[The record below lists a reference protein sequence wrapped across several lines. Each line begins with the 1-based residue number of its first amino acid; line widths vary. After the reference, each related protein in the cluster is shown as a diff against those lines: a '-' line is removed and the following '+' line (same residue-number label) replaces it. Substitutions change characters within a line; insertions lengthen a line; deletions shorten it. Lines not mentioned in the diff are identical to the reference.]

1 MAPAT
6 TTTQPQP
13 LPFTVFSRNWREL
26 IHPRMLDVDKD
37 SLTPTYGKFVCEPL
51 ERGFGLT
58 IGNSLRRVLLSSLQ
72 GGAICSI
79 RIENALHEFT
89 SLPDV
94 VEDVTDI
101 VLNIKHLVVKM
112 SGDGKKVLKVEAA
125 KKGPVKASMIQAEAG
140 VEIINPD
147 LHLCTLAEDGEL
159 SAEIGISRGRRYI
172 TAEEHSRDAHEIGLI
187 PVDSSFSP
195 VQRVRYEVEN
205 TRVGKLTNYERL
217 VLEIWTNGTVSPE
230 EALAEASKILRK
242 HLNPFVQYFELGRE
256 LQINE
261 KKEEEMRR
269 KEQEKEDLR
278 QKLSMSISELDL
290 SVRSANCLASERIET
305 IGELVSRSEAEL
317 LKVRNFGK
325 TSLRE
330 VKKKLSDMGLGL
342 GIDLEAIFGKKPPSF
357 G

>member
-1 MAPAT
+1 MRVRWKEFE
-6 TTTQPQP
+6 
-13 LPFTVFSRNWREL
+13 LPTRVV
-26 IHPRMLDVDKD
+26 LDEKT
-37 SLTPTYGKFVCEPL
+37 STPTYGMFLAEPF
-51 ERGFGLT
+51 ERGFGTT
-58 IGNSLRRVLLSSLQ
+58 IGNSLRRVLYSSIE
-72 GGAICSI
+72 GTAVTHVKIKGA
-79 RIENALHEFT
+79 AHEFT
-89 SLPDV
+89 ALEGV

-101 VLNIKHLVVKM
+101 ILNLKQLVVKIANE
-112 SGDGKKVLKVEAA
+112 GRKTLRLEVRQ
-125 KKGPVKASMIQAEAG
+125 KGPVKAAQIVPEAG

-147 LHLCTLAEDGEL
+147 LQICTLAEDTEF
-159 SAEIGISRGRRYI
+159 SAEITVSKGRRYV
-172 TAEEHSRDAHEIGLI
+172 TAEEHAKDGSEIGVI
-187 PVDSSFSP
+187 PVDASFSP
-195 VQRVRYEVEN
+195 VKRVRYKVEN

-217 VLEIWTNGTVSPE
+217 ILEIWTNGTISPE
-230 EALAEASKILRK
+230 EALTEASKILRK

-256 LQINE
+256 LQVNE
-261 KKEEEMRR
+261 KKEEELRK

-330 VKKKLSDMGLGL
+330 VKKKLADMGLSL
-342 GIDLEAIFGKKPPSF
+342 GMDLEGIFGKKAPFP

>member
-1 MAPAT
+1 MRVRWKDFE
-6 TTTQPQP
+6 
-13 LPFTVFSRNWREL
+13 LPTRVSFDEKTA
-26 IHPRMLDVDKD
+26 
-37 SLTPTYGKFVCEPL
+37 TPTYAKFFAEPF
-51 ERGFGLT
+51 ERGFAT
-58 IGNSLRRVLLSSLQ
+58 TVGNALRRVLYSS
-72 GGAICSI
+72 
-79 RIENALHEFT
+79 IEGSAVTYLKVKGVPHEFT
-89 SLPDV
+89 TIAGV

-101 VLNIKHLVVKM
+101 VLNIKQLIIKVA
-112 SGDGKKVLKVEAA
+112 DEGKKVLKIEAA

-140 VEIINPD
+140 VEIVNSD
-147 LHLCTLAEDGEL
+147 LHLCTPAEDAEFT
-159 SAEIGISRGRRYI
+159 AEIGASRGRRYI
-172 TAEEHSRDAHEIGLI
+172 TAEEHAKDGHEIGLVT
-187 PVDSSFSP
+187 VDSSFSP
-195 VQRVRYEVEN
+195 VRRVRYEVEN

-230 EALAEASKILRK
+230 EALTEASKILRK

-269 KEQEKEDLR
+269 KEQEKEELR

-305 IGELVSRSEAEL
+305 IGELVSRSEPEL

-330 VKKKLSDMGLGL
+330 VKKKLSDMNLGLGL
-342 GIDLEAIFGKKPPSF
+342 DLEAIFGKKPPSF
-357 G
+357 N

>member
-1 MAPAT
+1 MRVRWKDFE
-6 TTTQPQP
+6 
-13 LPFTVFSRNWREL
+13 LPTRVSFDEKTA
-26 IHPRMLDVDKD
+26 
-37 SLTPTYGKFVCEPL
+37 TPTYTKFFAEPF
-51 ERGFGLT
+51 ERGFGT
-58 IGNSLRRVLLSSLQ
+58 TVGNALRRVLYSSIE
-72 GGAICSI
+72 GAAVTYL
-79 RIENALHEFT
+79 RVKGAPHEFT
-89 SLPDV
+89 TLDGV

-101 VLNIKHLVVKM
+101 VLNVKQLIVKVAEE
-112 SGDGKKVLKVEAA
+112 GKKTLNLEAS
-125 KKGPVKASMIQAEAG
+125 KKGPVKASMIQPEAG

-147 LHLCTLAEDGEL
+147 LHICTLSEDVDL
-159 SAEIGISRGRRYI
+159 SAEIGVSRGRRYI
-172 TAEEHSRDAHEIGLI
+172 TAEEHSRDTHEIGLV

-195 VQRVRYEVEN
+195 VKRVRYEVEN

-217 VLEIWTNGTVSPE
+217 ILEIWTNGTASPE
-230 EALAEASKILRK
+230 EALTEASKILRK

-261 KKEEEMRR
+261 RKEEEMRR
-269 KEQEKEDLR
+269 KEQEKEELR

-330 VKKKLSDMGLGL
+330 VKKKLSDMNLGLGL
-342 GIDLEAIFGKKPPSF
+342 DLEAIFGKKPPSF